1 MINIVALS
9 KDKGSSYTVH
19 SPVVTLDSASILKIS
34 VSREEIRSFTRINN
48 DLIIELT
55 DHEKITIK
63 NFFSVDSNG
72 QHNDLVL
79 EDPHN
84 GALWWLENPGTDA
97 AKYTSIDSLTD
108 VGEHAV
114 NSAHTG
120 AWVTAGAALLGIG
133 AMLLGSSNAHHSDSR
148 SDNTESNSGINDTPP
163 AETDGDTSSGN
174 PSSSNDGSHS
184 GSDGLSPPNDL
195 ALSHGGLTLTGKG
208 EAGTKVTVTNDSG
221 ETIGLG
227 VVGAD
232 GTFSVT
238 LYSPQTNGQV
248 LNVTLTNDQGTVS
261 PSTSI
266 TAQDTTAP
274 AQPSDIHV
282 SDDGV
287 TVTGKAEVGSTVTI
301 KDADGHTLGSAM
313 VGNDGTFTLTLP
325 TAQTNG
331 QTLSVISTDPAG
343 NTSTPVT
350 VTAHDTT
357 APAQPSD
364 IQVSGDGVTVTGKA
378 EAGST
383 VAIKDANGNTL
394 GSTTVGNDGTFTLTL
409 PTAQTN
415 GQTLSVISTDPA
427 GNTSTPVTVTAHD
440 TTAPAQASDIQ
451 VSSDGVTVTGKAEA
465 GSTVAIKDTDG
476 NTLGSATVGNDG
488 IFTLTLPTAQT
499 NGQTLSVI
507 STDPAGNASTPVTVT
522 AHDTTAPAQPS
533 DVQVSGDGVTVTGK
547 AEAGSTVAIKDA
559 NGNTLGSTTVG
570 NDGTFTLTLP
580 TAQTNGQTL
589 SVISTDPAGNA
600 STPVTV
606 TAHDTTAPA
615 QPSDVQVSGDGVT
628 VTGKAEAGS
637 TVAIKDTDGT
647 TLGSA
652 TVAADGTFKATL
664 DPAQT
669 NGQTL
674 SVTATD
680 TAGNP
685 SSAATTTAPDTTA
698 PTAPTDVQVSGDGET
713 VTGKAEAGSKVTIK
727 DADGTTIGNTTVGSD
742 GSFTATLSP
751 AQTNGQTLSVTA
763 ADAAGNTSSAASA
776 TTPDT
781 TAPAAPTDVVVSD
794 DGVTVTGK
802 AEAGSTVAIKDAA
815 GKTLGSATVGADGS
829 FTATLSPAQTN
840 GQTLSV
846 TATDAA
852 NNPSS
857 VATTTAPDTT
867 APAAPTVVQV
877 SGDGDGDGE
886 TVTGKAEA
894 GSTVTIK
901 NTDGTTLGSAKVG
914 ADGSFTATLSPA
926 QTNGQALSVI
936 STDPAGNAST
946 PVTVAAHDTT
956 APAQP
961 NDVQV
966 SSDGETVTGK
976 AEAGSI
982 VAIKDA
988 DGNALGSA
996 IVAADGTFTAT
1007 LSPAQT
1013 NGQAL
1018 SVISTDNA
1026 GNTSTPVTV
1035 IAQDTTAP
1043 AQPSDVQLND
1053 TGTTITGKGEVGSA
1067 VIVNDANGK
1076 EFG

>member
-427 GNTSTPVTVTAHD
+427 GN
-440 TTAPAQASDIQ
+440 
-451 VSSDGVTVTGKAEA
+451 
-465 GSTVAIKDTDG
+465 
-476 NTLGSATVGNDG
+476 
-488 IFTLTLPTAQT
+488 
-499 NGQTLSVI
+499 
-507 STDPAGNASTPVTVT
+507 
-522 AHDTTAPAQPS
+522 
-533 DVQVSGDGVTVTGK
+533 
-547 AEAGSTVAIKDA
+547 
-559 NGNTLGSTTVG
+559 
-570 NDGTFTLTLP
+570 
-580 TAQTNGQTL
+580 
-589 SVISTDPAGNA
+589 A

-877 SGDGDGDGE
+877 SGDGE